1 VAENQNSTEKLE
13 DVLDTLCTLAEDEG
27 EISVAD
33 VQKTVGKRSFAPFL
47 LICGLIVL
55 SPVGG
60 IPGVPT
66 LFAVVVLLTA
76 GQLLLGRDSF
86 WLPKPIRQRSIG
98 DKKLQ
103 RGVDKLMKPAR
114 VVDRFLKPRLTFLAC
129 GPATYGV
136 ALACVALASFMPIL
150 EAVPFAVAAPA
161 AAITAFALALV
172 AHDGLLVILGMIAT
186 AASLYLITNIMLF

>member
-1 VAENQNSTEKLE
+1 MANDTNPTEKLE
-13 DVLDTLCTLAEDEG
+13 DVLDTLCALAKDEG

-33 VQKTVGKRSFAPFL
+33 VQRTVGKRSFAPFL

-60 IPGVPT
+60 IPLVPT
-66 LFAVVVLLTA
+66 LFAVIVLLTA

-86 WLPKPIRQRSIG
+86 WLPGAIRERSI
-98 DKKLQ
+98 DDDKLQ
-103 RGVDKLMKPAR
+103 RGVTKLRKPAR
-114 VVDRFLKPRLTFLAC
+114 ITDTFLKPRLTFLAR

-136 ALACVALASFMPIL
+136 ALACVALALFMPVL

-172 AHDGLLVILGMIAT
+172 AHDGLLVIFGSIAT
-186 AASLYLITNIMLF
+186 AASLYLIANILLF